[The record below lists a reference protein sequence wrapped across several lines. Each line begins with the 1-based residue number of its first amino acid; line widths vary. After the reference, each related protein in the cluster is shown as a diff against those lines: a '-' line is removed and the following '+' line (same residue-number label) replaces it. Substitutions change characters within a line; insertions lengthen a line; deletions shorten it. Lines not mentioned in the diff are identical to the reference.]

1 MNNHSLQI
9 PPVSDFHHHHPLQ
22 IRFNDID
29 ILGHV
34 NNTVYLSFFDTGKAH
49 YFAAVREGNINWQ
62 KVDTVIAN
70 VNCSYLRPI
79 YFGSRI
85 EVYTRCIAI
94 GEKSF
99 RLQQLIADPS
109 TEIPYSICETVMVSF
124 DSESSEARPV
134 PEDWRQA
141 LCRYEHS
148 DLTIT
153 TQKND

>member
-1 MNNHSLQI
+1 MNNHTPDI
-9 PPVSDFHHHHPLQ
+9 PPLSEFHHHHPLQ

-49 YFAAVREGNINWQ
+49 YFSDVRKGNINWQ

-79 YFGSRI
+79 FFGDRI
-85 EVYTRCIAI
+85 DVYTRCIAI

-99 RLQQLIADPS
+99 RLQQLIADS
-109 TEIPYSICETVMVSF
+109 SKEIIYSICETVMVSF
-124 DSESSEARPV
+124 DPESSEARPV
-134 PEDWRQA
+134 PADWREA
-141 LCRYEHS
+141 LCRYEGR
-148 DLTIT
+148 DINNNTI
-153 TQKND
+153 KE